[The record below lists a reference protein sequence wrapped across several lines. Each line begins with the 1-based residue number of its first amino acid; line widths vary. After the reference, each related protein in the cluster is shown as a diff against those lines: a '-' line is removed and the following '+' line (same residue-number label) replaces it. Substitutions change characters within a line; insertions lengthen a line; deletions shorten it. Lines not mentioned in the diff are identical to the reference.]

1 MTRRRLLAALMS
13 LREPRRL
20 CGGFVFT
27 EGPACA
33 ANGDLYFSD
42 VGAERIY
49 CRSQDGVLRVVRN
62 SSNVANGLAFDAR
75 GRLLVCERGR
85 LTRTDADGRI
95 TILADTFEDKGLND
109 PNDLAVRSDGTIF
122 FSDLRSKTAWA
133 NPAKTDFSA
142 LYQLSPNGV
151 LAVVSRALATPN
163 GVALSPDEKRL
174 YVADTA
180 AGEIRLLPS
189 GELFARV
196 ASPDGLKTDS
206 FGNVWACAAPGL
218 VVFDSRGALLR
229 TIPLPESPSS
239 CAFSRDGRALYVT
252 ARTSVYEISL

>member
-62 SSNVANGLAFDAR
+62 SSNVANGLALDAR

-133 NPAKTDFSA
+133 NPAKTGFSA
-142 LYQLSPNGV
+142 VYELSPRGV
-151 LAVVSRALATPN
+151 LTVFSRICKSPN
-163 GVALSPDEKRL
+163 GVALSPDEKQL
-174 YVADTA
+174 YVADTD
-180 AGEIRLLPS
+180 AGEVRLLPS
-189 GELFARV
+189 GGVFTRV
-196 ASPDGLKTDS
+196 TGPDGLKTDS
-206 FGNVWACAAPGL
+206 AGNVWVCGAPG
-218 VVFDSRGALLR
+218 VVVLDAHGTLLR
-229 TIPLPESPSS
+229 SIPIPESSS
-239 CAFSRDGRALYVT
+239 NCAFSRDGRALYVT